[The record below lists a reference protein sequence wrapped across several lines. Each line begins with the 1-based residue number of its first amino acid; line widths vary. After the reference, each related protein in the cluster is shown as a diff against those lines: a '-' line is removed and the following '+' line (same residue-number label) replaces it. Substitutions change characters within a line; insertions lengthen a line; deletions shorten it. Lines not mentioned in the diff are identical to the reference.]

1 MNGISTKEE
10 EIDKKMTQVL
20 FAGFPQKISYKSR
33 RVLQYPPSFNRLV
46 HSFTIFC
53 IRKRT
58 RKNIKASIPFSTCYM
73 KSGICCSHSEAYIML
88 TLSKK
93 EEQQRQQQAK
103 NGYWQNELYS
113 LGIEPKEKKEFNDK
127 EENENLSDNIKQA
140 MFQDYKL
147 AYSEKGDAH
156 TEEANSTVTVG

>member
-10 EIDKKMTQVL
+10 EIDKNMTQVL
-20 FAGFPQKISYKSR
+20 FAGFFQKIPYKSR
-33 RVLQYPPSFNRLV
+33 WVLQYPSSLDRLV

-93 EEQQRQQQAK
+93 
-103 NGYWQNELYS
+103 
-113 LGIEPKEKKEFNDK
+113 K
-127 EENENLSDNIKQA
+127 EENENLSDIIKQA